1 MTQEEAVAAPTLSTT
16 QDEAIFEFQKYE
28 DTKRD
33 NSHLSLRPIEDDQE
47 LKKLMYEYYKIQQT
61 VDFLKTKDYKKI
73 TLQFPDDL
81 VCDSSTVAQFLS
93 SSLNIK
99 VSTNGT
105 KDENSGCNDCNC
117 TSEVT
122 PNSCGKMSK
131 SCDSQADSTER
142 NIWIL
147 ADTSYSPC
155 CVDEVA
161 SQHVKGDLVIHYGD
175 ACLNPVSQV
184 DVAYVFGSPAIDVQ
198 KVING
203 FKESYPDTDSK
214 VVIMSNTPYSYILE
228 TVYNE
233 LHESYP
239 NIAYADIL
247 KDSFPNSTI
256 LGYTPKQSNQSIH
269 LLNRSFFGLKVE
281 DDSTDLLEQEMM
293 NYDVFHIS
301 LPASPRL
308 LKLTTVFQSVTLYD
322 PKTGTI
328 SQGPFPNLMRR
339 YKFMHVAR
347 SSGTIGLLVNT
358 LSLSNT
364 KTILN
369 QLKDKIKDAGKK
381 HYMFVVGKPNVAK
394 LANFE
399 SIDVWCILGCDHQG
413 IILDE
418 KNEYYK
424 PIVTPF
430 ELLLS
435 LNQEL
440 TWTGKWETDFNKILE
455 QLGEEEEEED
465 VEENESYD
473 QPTFNPVTGKL
484 MSSTRP
490 LRRQEYLSIETSTD
504 EVNENALVERFSRDV
519 VIKDTVSTAA
529 IQLQNRSWTGL
540 GSDYVNDETTEEGAL
555 VEEGIG
561 GIARDYSYNG
571 PN

>member
-1 MTQEEAVAAPTLSTT
+1 MTQEEAVVAPTLSTA
-16 QDEAIFEFQKYE
+16 QDETIFQFQQY
-28 DTKRD
+28 DDSTSD
-33 NSHLSLRPIEDDQE
+33 NKHLTLEKIEDEQQ
-47 LKKLMYEYYKIQQT
+47 LKQLIYKYYKVQET
-61 VDFLKTKDYKKI
+61 VEFLKASDYKRI
-73 TLQFPDDL
+73 TLQFPDEL
-81 VCDSSTVAQFLS
+81 VSDSSIVAQFIS
-93 SSLNIK
+93 SELKIK
-99 VSTNGT
+99 VSANEPSCT
-105 KDENSGCNDCNC
+105 KSNSSDCSCKTDEKPSDKPES
-117 TSEVT
+117 SER
-122 PNSCGKMSK
+122 S
-131 SCDSQADSTER
+131 
-142 NIWIL
+142 IWIL

-184 DVAYVFGSPAIDVQ
+184 DVAYVFGTPATDTQKIID
-198 KVING
+198 G
-203 FKESYPDTDSK
+203 FKETYPDTESK
-214 VVIMSNTPYSYILE
+214 VVIMANAPYSYILE
-228 TVYNE
+228 PVYSE
-233 LHESYP
+233 LKEVYP
-239 NIAYADIL
+239 NIAYGDIL
-247 KDSFPNSTI
+247 KDSFPQSTI
-256 LGYTPKQSNQSIH
+256 IGYTPKESGKNIQ
-269 LLNRSFFGLKVE
+269 LLNRNFHGLQI
-281 DDSTDLLEQEMM
+281 DDSVDLLEEEMM

-322 PKTGTI
+322 PKTNST

-399 SIDVWCILGCDHQG
+399 TIDVWCILGCDHQG
-413 IILDE
+413 IIIDE

-440 TWTGKWETDFNKILE
+440 TWTGKWETDFTKLLE
-455 QLGEEEEEED
+455 QLGAEEENDKDEFDDE
-465 VEENESYD
+465 
-473 QPTFNPVTGKL
+473 PTFNPVTGQL
-484 MSSTRP
+484 TSSAKP
-490 LRRQEYLSIETSTD
+490 LRRQEYLSIESNTD

-529 IQLQNRSWTGL
+529 ILLQNRSWTGL
-540 GSDYVNDETTEEGAL
+540 GSDYVDDETTEEGAL

-561 GIARDYSYNG
+561 GIARDYRYDG